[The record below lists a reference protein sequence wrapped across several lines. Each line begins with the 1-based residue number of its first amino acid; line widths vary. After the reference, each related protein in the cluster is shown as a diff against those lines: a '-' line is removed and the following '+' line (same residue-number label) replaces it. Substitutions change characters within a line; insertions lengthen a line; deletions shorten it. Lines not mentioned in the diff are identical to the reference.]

1 MEDAPNIFRRTSS
14 VGKIGLQF
22 YKYPLKQLEV
32 IADFLP
38 QNKKTTF
45 KQKAQFWIPYFF
57 VCGLMGFF
65 PFFDW
70 GDKLL
75 NEKFKLFPKDFLQ
88 KLVIHGTQ
96 EILGKD
102 SETGKLVGK
111 VIMYGAP
118 ALANVDISG
127 RTGLASVMPQ
137 ETSNL
142 LFGATGS
149 TIYGVGTNL
158 AQGDPLRA
166 LQSLSPGLYNIV
178 AAIEGETRDARGR
191 KTSAYEDMHDR
202 IIRGLGFKSVDES
215 LAVDVQRINFN
226 ERDETKKLEQRAID
240 AYIADPSPENLKRL
254 KELGI
259 SGKRVKEERGKKNL
273 TRLERFG
280 RNKTKDERKRNE
292 YLLDFA
298 R

>member
-1 MEDAPNIFRRTSS
+1 M
-14 VGKIGLQF
+14 K
-22 YKYPLKQLEV
+22 
-32 IADFLP
+32 
-38 QNKKTTF
+38 
-45 KQKAQFWIPYFF
+45 
-57 VCGLMGFF
+57 FF

-70 GDKLL
+70 GDKFL

-88 KLVIHGTQ
+88 KLVIQGTQ
-96 EILGKD
+96 EIFGKD
-102 SETGKLVGK
+102 SDAGKLVGK

-127 RTGLASVMPQ
+127 RTGLASIMPQ

-158 AQGDPLRA
+158 AQGNSLRA

-178 AAIEGETRDARGR
+178 AAILGETRDARNR
-191 KTSAYEDMHDR
+191 KISAYEEMHDR
-202 IIRGLGFKSVDES
+202 IVRGLGFKSVDES

-226 ERDETKKLEQRAID
+226 ERDENKKREQRAID
-240 AYIADPSPENLKRL
+240 AYIEDSSPENLKRL

-273 TRLERFG
+273 TRLERFEQ
-280 RNKTKDERKRNE
+280 NMTKDERKRNQ